1 MAASLTRR
9 AMRAGGWRLAKRLIK
24 PVPIV
29 GSALAIGL
37 VGYEIKK
44 KGLLGGAVHT
54 GLDVLPVVGTA
65 KGLIELFTGDLIRDK
80 ETSDLEDSRYRGRT
94 VYQRRTK

>member
-1 MAASLTRR
+1 MTASLTRR

-24 PVPIV
+24 PIPVV

-80 ETSDLEDSRYRGRT
+80 ATGDLGNSRQGEEGVSRT
-94 VYQRRTK
+94 R

>member
-1 MAASLTRR
+1 MTASLTRR

-24 PVPIV
+24 PIPVV

-37 VGYEIKK
+37 AGYEVRK
-44 KGLLGGAVHT
+44 KGLLGGALHT

-80 ETSDLEDSRYRGRT
+80 DTLNNENAPQYGRT
-94 VYQRRTK
+94 VYRRREK